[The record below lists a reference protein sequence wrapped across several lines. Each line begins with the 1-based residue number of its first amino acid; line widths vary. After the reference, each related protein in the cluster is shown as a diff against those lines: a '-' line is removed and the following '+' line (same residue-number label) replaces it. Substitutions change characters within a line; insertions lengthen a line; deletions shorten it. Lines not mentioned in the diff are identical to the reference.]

1 MHCQMGVSRS
11 ATVVLAYLMLHR
23 DMSLM
28 SAARAVRAK
37 REIFPNEGFLKQ
49 LCMLEKEIET
59 ASASSSAL
67 A

>member
-1 MHCQMGVSRS
+1 MGVSRS

-59 ASASSSAL
+59 C
-67 A
+67 